1 MNERIDHSNYE
12 AWLLDRLEGQLTPEQ
27 ERELDAFLLAHP
39 DLAPYDEALPV
50 VDPLMGALSTM
61 DKEMLKRSIPPV
73 GMVDDKHVE
82 DHLIARLE
90 GDLDAVQLD
99 ALRAYLSANPE
110 WLQADRT
117 YALTKLV
124 PEAMAFFGKQE
135 LVRHLPPQGLV
146 NAFTV
151 DDHLIAR
158 LEGELS
164 AEQAA
169 ALNRFLE
176 EHPAF
181 RRNEALIQVTRT
193 TPVAK
198 AYPDKASLKKK
209 EGRVIAFRPS
219 RPAASWAAA
228 ASVALLLAVGLVLRE
243 RPTDDPDR
251 FARVPG
257 GTTEQPTSTTPGG
270 PTIGKVDHNTVASQ
284 DTATP
289 QVTAIDRHESQRKEV
304 PVPNDRSG
312 MKRHEQEVPAIPME
326 TPMVAEAPGPT
337 GPVEVE
343 GIPQETI
350 VEHEEEP
357 MLAQAEETPVRERPT
372 RGSDERTVGEL
383 LASTLRERVLDAPA
397 RTEASLDGSDAVAA
411 VDRTLKVVSGDRA
424 GLELQRRKNGGV
436 RGFDLRLGRN
446 FSVSASR

>member
-99 ALRAYLSANPE
+99 ALRAYLSAHPE

-181 RRNEALIQVTRT
+181 RRNSPSSHPHHTSSQNY
-193 TPVAK
+193 
-198 AYPDKASLKKK
+198 YP
-209 EGRVIAFRPS
+209 
-219 RPAASWAAA
+219 
-228 ASVALLLAVGLVLRE
+228 
-243 RPTDDPDR
+243 
-251 FARVPG
+251 
-257 GTTEQPTSTTPGG
+257 
-270 PTIGKVDHNTVASQ
+270 
-284 DTATP
+284 
-289 QVTAIDRHESQRKEV
+289 
-304 PVPNDRSG
+304 
-312 MKRHEQEVPAIPME
+312 
-326 TPMVAEAPGPT
+326 
-337 GPVEVE
+337 
-343 GIPQETI
+343 
-350 VEHEEEP
+350 
-357 MLAQAEETPVRERPT
+357 
-372 RGSDERTVGEL
+372 
-383 LASTLRERVLDAPA
+383 
-397 RTEASLDGSDAVAA
+397 
-411 VDRTLKVVSGDRA
+411 
-424 GLELQRRKNGGV
+424 
-436 RGFDLRLGRN
+436 
-446 FSVSASR
+446 